1 VRSGYHIGF
10 DCAGPMPMI
19 VMLNMRPE
27 LRSRLKTPEVMTTDR
42 GVAIH
47 EYPDR
52 YGNSV
57 MRLAMPPRP
66 ITISANLPMEVDDT
80 TDPDIRGLREHAVED
95 MPDDTLIYLLGSL
108 YVETTK
114 MTQMA

>member
-27 LRSRLKTPEVMTTDR
+27 LRSRLKTLEVMTTDR

-47 EYPDR
+47 EYRDR

-57 MRLAMPPRP
+57 MRLAMPPGP
-66 ITISANLPMEVDDT
+66 TTISADFLMDVDDT

-95 MPDDTLIYLLGSL
+95 LPDDTLIYLLGSL
-108 YVETTK
+108 YVKTSK